1 MARPRK
7 LPTVV
12 TRIRKSDLRR
22 LRRLAKLKGL
32 SIPDY
37 LNLKLRIC

>member
-7 LPTVV
+7 FPTKTV
-12 TRIRKSDLRR
+12 RIRKSDLKR
-22 LRRLAKLKGL
+22 LRILAKLKGL

-37 LNLKLRIC
+37 LNLKLRI